1 MDVTYLN
8 LFHIQHMLP
17 THLYL
22 CAFWGQRSRFIR
34 APLISTWQSSTTG
47 QHVIKG
53 SPELTWATPRSGH
66 FYLRPQCLSFL
77 LQWEKSQRSEITE
90 IRGRHLFRRWGKL
103 GDKWGQQWGPCA
115 HVSEESS
122 WCRGTTHQRGAGTP
136 FYSLFLKQFCWWH
149 LTRFYK
155 CPETVYVQDIWN
167 SKSEFF
173 ILEKMMYLWFWTM
186 ALVHLKKT
194 ISLISISASVL
205 FCLTFSLL
213 CFIL

>member
-34 APLISTWQSSTTG
+34 DPLIGTWQSSTTG

-77 LQWEKSQRSEITE
+77 LRWEKSQRSEITE

-103 GDKWGQQWGPCA
+103 GASSGDPA
-115 HVSEESS
+115 HMS
-122 WCRGTTHQRGAGTP
+122 QRSRAGAGGPPTNA
-136 FYSLFLKQFCWWH
+136 
-149 LTRFYK
+149 
-155 CPETVYVQDIWN
+155 E
-167 SKSEFF
+167 
-173 ILEKMMYLWFWTM
+173 LERPST
-186 ALVHLKKT
+186 
-194 ISLISISASVL
+194 
-205 FCLTFSLL
+205 L
-213 CFIL
+213 CF